1 MSADSVVLP
10 LVAFCWNRIGVGGDG
25 SCPELATHIHCR
37 NCPTF
42 AAGGRR
48 LYDREP
54 PAGYTDEWTDR
65 IAHPDEPEAGRTLPI
80 VLFRVGEEWLAL
92 DVRFAVEVAPV
103 RVVRRVPHQTDR
115 VLAGLVNIRGELVP
129 AIDLRELLGA
139 DGTGEPDPAG
149 QRLLV
154 AEKDAAR
161 WVFAVDEVH
170 DIRHFPEAEMGALPA
185 TVRSGP
191 AVFTRGVFRWDD
203 KAVGYLDADRLF
215 AALRR
220 SFR

>member
-1 MSADSVVLP
+1 MSQETVVVP
-10 LVAFCWNRIGVGGDG
+10 LVAYCWNRIGVNGDG
-25 SCPELATHIHCR
+25 SCPELATYTHCR

-42 AAGGRR
+42 AAGGKQ

-54 PAGYTDEWTDR
+54 PAGYTDEWTER
-65 IAHPDEPEAGRTLPI
+65 IARPDEPEAGRTLPV

-92 DVRFAVEVAPV
+92 DVRYAVEVAPV

-129 AIDLRELLGA
+129 AINPRELFGS
-139 DGTGEPDPAG
+139 DGEDETDPTK

-161 WVFAVDEVH
+161 WVFLADEVH
-170 DIRHFPEAEMGALPA
+170 DIRHFPEDELGALPE

-191 AVFTRGVFRWDD
+191 AAFTRGVFRWDG
-203 KAVGYLDADRLF
+203 KTVGYLDTDRLF